1 MKDQWYADNRDLIK
15 WGGIAHLC
23 SETGIKDVYQVAYW
37 RRSTWSPLDF
47 NNKKV
52 RIPNEVLSHFR
63 DINDV
68 KRLGE
73 KLGLH
78 IHVENRKFCQ
88 YDRDVYHN
96 SVCKL
101 ISTQKLRKIVF
112 LDPDTGIAMQ
122 NAKAEHVE
130 PQEVS
135 SIWQSLK
142 RGDFLVLYQHSFR
155 DTDWKAIRRKQ
166 LAEACNID
174 RSKVKEWEAPA
185 LARDVVFFFCEK
197 Q

>member
-1 MKDQWYADNRDLIK
+1 MKDKWYADNRDLIK

-23 SETGIKDVYQVAYW
+23 NETGIKYVLQVAYYSK
-37 RRSTWSPLDF
+37 STWSPLDF

-52 RIPNEVLSHFR
+52 PIPEKVLSHFR
-63 DINDV
+63 DIKDV
-68 KRLGE
+68 ERLGE

-78 IHVENRKFCQ
+78 ICVENHNFSRHN
-88 YDRDVYHN
+88 RDVYHK

-112 LDPDTGIAMQ
+112 LDPDTGIALQ
-122 NAKAEHVE
+122 NAKAKHVE

-135 SIWQSLK
+135 LIWKSLK

-155 DTDWKAIRRKQ
+155 KTGWKAIQRNQ

-174 RSKVKEWEAPA
+174 RGKVMEWKAE